1 MIQSVSFSSAVF
13 GAFAELYLCFLVS
26 ASAKKYQGN
35 YNLRN
40 LKKMSGRIKFFFFG
54 KRKSMFCFLKKLF
67 AFQTFFKLDFITQI
81 IYCIIHRCLYSL
93 FILFL
98 FSYISS
104 EETERRNNVN
114 PSYKSK
120 SSTTKW
126 MKKEARGIIAWTLN
140 M

>member
-1 MIQSVSFSSAVF
+1 MIQSVSFSSAAF
-13 GAFAELYLCFLVS
+13 GAFAESYLCFLV
-26 ASAKKYQGN
+26 YML
-35 YNLRN
+35 LRN
-40 LKKMSGRIKFFFFG
+40 LKKMSGRKKYFFFG
-54 KRKSMFCFLKKLF
+54 RRKAMFFFIKKLF
-67 AFQTFFKLDFITQI
+67 VFQTFFKLDFVTQI

-114 PSYKSK
+114 PSDKSK
-120 SSTTKW
+120 SSTTQW